1 MSDLHQ
7 LAFVFR
13 STFIFQTA
21 QHFDV
26 KLSTPI
32 YYVNGEPHLG
42 HMYLKFGISVTYRY
56 STSLADAIC
65 RWEQMKGKTTF
76 LTTGTDEH
84 GQKVQREADKR
95 KMNVK
100 AYCDSIATSFERELS
115 HYDLKINRFIRT
127 TDPDHIQVTLV
138 FSHYCSWCT
147 KCGIS

>member
-1 MSDLHQ
+1 M
-7 LAFVFR
+7 
-13 STFIFQTA
+13 
-21 QHFDV
+21 
-26 KLSTPI
+26 
-32 YYVNGEPHLG
+32 NGEPHLG
-42 HMYLKFGISVTYRY
+42 HIY

-100 AYCDSIATSFERELS
+100 AYCDSIATSFEQELS
-115 HYDLKINRFIRT
+115 HYDLRISRFIRT

-138 FSHYCSWCT
+138 FSHYCSWCA